1 MTSTGTPSTVRR
13 LAAIAV
19 LDVVGYSRMMAEDE
33 EATYAAFVAHRNAID
48 PVLLNHGCRI
58 VKGTGDGVLIEVP
71 SAVEAVRAAI
81 EVQELMAERNASA
94 PEGRRMQLR
103 IGINLGD
110 IIVDEDGDVHGDSV
124 NIAVRLEGEAH
135 PGGVCISDVVHKQIQ
150 GRVDANFSDGGSVA
164 VKNIPAPVHVW
175 KTESSTQPAMSR
187 DVERG
192 TFTAAVAVLPFDEM
206 SGDENQRYFVD
217 GITEDLITAL
227 SRYPDLR
234 VIARNSTFAYRG
246 RVGDVRTVAR
256 ELDATHIVE
265 GSVRRSGDR
274 VRVSAQ
280 LIEAES
286 GHHIWAERYDR
297 DLADVFEVQDEIVRE
312 TAAHIHPAIERAE
325 AEKRSGQDAADLGAW
340 DLLLR
345 SRWHF
350 HSNTI
355 DGCAEAI
362 RLAELALERDP
373 SFVEAHAGLASYWL
387 TARFNRWHIGERRA
401 RAEIAEHAH
410 IAHELD
416 PGDARSLAMFGSA
429 RAFAGE
435 FDEAEDLTKRAV
447 TLGPHDPWVLLSAGG
462 LASWVGDPDSAVE
475 HLTKAWQLA
484 THEPWRFHI
493 ATNLVFAHYMAGSYE
508 AAAAWSELGLAAGD
522 YLQIRAIS
530 AATYAQLGRMDEARR
545 HLAHLTADNPDQTAS
560 DFLRTNTFKRQ
571 EDIDHW
577 KDGLIKAGM
586 PE

>member
-1 MTSTGTPSTVRR
+1 MTSTDTPSTVRR

-58 VKGTGDGVLIEVP
+58 VKGTGDGVLVEVP

-110 IIVDEDGDVHGDSV
+110 IIVDEDGDVHGDGV

-135 PGGVCISDVVHKQIQ
+135 PGGVCISDVVHKQVQ
-150 GRVDANFSDGGSVA
+150 GRVDASFSDGGSVA

-175 KTESSTQPAMSR
+175 KTESSTQPAMSP

-192 TFTAAVAVLPFDEM
+192 TYTAIVAVFPFDEM

-246 RVGDVRTVAR
+246 RVGDVRAVAR
-256 ELDATHIVE
+256 ELDATHVVE
-265 GSVRRSGDR
+265 GSVRRAGDQ

-297 DLADVFEVQDEIVRE
+297 DLADVLEVQDEIVRE

-325 AEKRSGQDAADLGAW
+325 A
-340 DLLLR
+340 
-345 SRWHF
+345 
-350 HSNTI
+350 
-355 DGCAEAI
+355 
-362 RLAELALERDP
+362 
-373 SFVEAHAGLASYWL
+373 
-387 TARFNRWHIGERRA
+387 
-401 RAEIAEHAH
+401 
-410 IAHELD
+410 
-416 PGDARSLAMFGSA
+416 
-429 RAFAGE
+429 
-435 FDEAEDLTKRAV
+435 
-447 TLGPHDPWVLLSAGG
+447 
-462 LASWVGDPDSAVE
+462 
-475 HLTKAWQLA
+475 
-484 THEPWRFHI
+484 
-493 ATNLVFAHYMAGSYE
+493 
-508 AAAAWSELGLAAGD
+508 
-522 YLQIRAIS
+522 
-530 AATYAQLGRMDEARR
+530 
-545 HLAHLTADNPDQTAS
+545 
-560 DFLRTNTFKRQ
+560 
-571 EDIDHW
+571 
-577 KDGLIKAGM
+577 
-586 PE
+586 

>member
-1 MTSTGTPSTVRR
+1 VPSTDTPSTVRR

-58 VKGTGDGVLIEVP
+58 VKGTGDGVLVEVP

-110 IIVDEDGDVHGDSV
+110 IIVDEDGDVHGDGV
-124 NIAVRLEGEAH
+124 NIAVRLEGEAN
-135 PGGVCISDVVHKQIQ
+135 PGGVCISDVVHKQLQ
-150 GRVDANFSDGGSVA
+150 GRVDAHFTDGGSVA

-175 KTESSTQPAMSR
+175 KTKSSAQPAMSR

-192 TFTAAVAVLPFDEM
+192 TYTAIVAVFPFDEM

-234 VIARNSTFAYRG
+234 VIARNSTFAYLG
-246 RVGDVRTVAR
+246 RVGDVRAVAR
-256 ELDATHIVE
+256 ELDATHVVE
-265 GSVRRSGDR
+265 GSVRRAGDQ

-312 TAAHIHPAIERAE
+312 IAAHIHPAIERVE
-325 AEKRSGQDAADLGAW
+325 GEKRARADPAGLDAW

-345 SRWHF
+345 SRWQYHT
-350 HSNTI
+350 NTRE
-355 DGCAEAI
+355 GCEEAI
-362 RLAELALERDP
+362 RLAELAVERDP
-373 SFVEAHAGLASYWL
+373 SFALAHAGLVAYWI
-387 TARFNRWHIGERRA
+387 TAGFNRWHIGERRA
-401 RAEIAEHAH
+401 TEEIARHAF
-410 IAHELD
+410 IAQELD
-416 PGDARSLAMFGSA
+416 PHDAVSMSLAA
-429 RAFAGE
+429 VAHAFARDFE
-435 FDEAEDLTKRAV
+435 QAEDLSKRAV
-447 TLGPHDPWVLLSAGG
+447 ALAPYDPSVLLSVGAV
-462 LASWVGDPDSAVE
+462 AYWVGDHDRGVE

-484 THEPWRFHI
+484 VHEPWRFHI
-493 ATNLVFAHYMAGSYE
+493 ATNMAFAHYMAGKYE
-508 AAAAWSELGLAAGD
+508 ASAVWSELGLAAGD

-545 HLAHLTADNPDQTAS
+545 HLAHLTADNTDQTAS

-577 KDGLIKAGM
+577 KDGLIKAGL